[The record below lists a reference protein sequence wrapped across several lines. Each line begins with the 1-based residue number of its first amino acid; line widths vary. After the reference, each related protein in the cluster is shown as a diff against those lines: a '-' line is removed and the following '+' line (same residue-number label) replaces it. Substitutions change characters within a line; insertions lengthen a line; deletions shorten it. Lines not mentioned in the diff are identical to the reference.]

1 MNQLPAER
9 ERAAAQAEGDLARL
23 NAQVTA
29 MRAVLVDLL
38 QDVVRAESRLNASQA
53 SQLLEA
59 NEQLVLS
66 ALEAQADAETAE
78 GALDEA
84 SRSGG
89 LDPLTGLANRT
100 LLLDRLA
107 HATAHAT
114 RYGHRTAL
122 LFLDLNNFK
131 QINDTFGHAVGD
143 RALRS
148 VADCLKSL
156 VRGID
161 TVSRHGGD
169 EFLILLAEISQA
181 ADAAV
186 IAEKVNA
193 SLRSHSRIDDHWV
206 HLSASIGISV
216 YPDDGEDAKTL
227 IDRADAAMY
236 FAKRHEFGGFAFHA
250 EQAPGGTSTP
260 VQSDPAS
267 RQRLTHHQLTVAKYE
282 LRYAQLREANERL
295 VVAALGAQELQAA
308 AERAWQQQHELLSAL
323 AQELGNPFAPIRIAA
338 AVLGRVRICEP
349 LLPRAQAII
358 ERHVDELS
366 RLARSLVDPTK
377 VDARGLIPL
386 RRPIDIAGV
395 IDDAVQACQLELNR
409 RLQTFDVDVSVAPR
423 EVQADRDL
431 LVQAFTNLIANA
443 MAYTHDGGKIRLS
456 AEVAN
461 KALQLSLS
469 DNGIGILPESL
480 LTMFDPFVRDPRAAP
495 LNKDGLGL
503 GLTAARAIL
512 EAHGGSIVATSAG
525 RGQGSRFVVS
535 LPLAKDADD

>member
-1 MNQLPAER
+1 VNELPDSR
-9 ERAAAQAEGDLARL
+9 ERAAAQAADDLVRL

-38 QDVVRAESRLNASQA
+38 QDVVRAELRLNASQA
-53 SQLLEA
+53 TQLLEA

-66 ALEAQADAETAE
+66 ALEAQVDAETAA

-84 SRSGG
+84 ARSSG
-89 LDPLTGLANRT
+89 LDPLTELANRT

-107 HATAHAT
+107 QAMAHAS

-131 QINDTFGHAVGD
+131 QINDTFGHAAGD
-143 RALRS
+143 RAIRL
-148 VADCLKSL
+148 VADCLRSL

-193 SLRSHSRIDDHWV
+193 SLRSYSRIDDHLV

-236 FAKRHEFGGFAFHA
+236 AAKRHEFGGFAFHA
-250 EQAPGGTSTP
+250 EQPPAGSDTP
-260 VQSDPAS
+260 VLPDPAS
-267 RQRLTHHQLTVAKYE
+267 RQRVSHHQLAMAKYE
-282 LRYAQLREANERL
+282 LKYAQLREANERL
-295 VVAALGAQELQAA
+295 VIAALGAQELQAA
-308 AERAWQQQHELLSAL
+308 AEQAWQQQHELLSAL

-338 AVLGRVRICEP
+338 AALGSVRICEP

-358 ERHVDELS
+358 ERHIDEVS
-366 RLARSLVDPTK
+366 RLASRLVDPTK
-377 VDARGLIPL
+377 IDERGLMPD
-386 RRPIDIAGV
+386 RRLIDLASI
-395 IDDAVQACQLELNR
+395 IDDVVQACHLELSR
-409 RLQTFDVDVSVAPR
+409 RLQTLDVDVAMGPL

-431 LVQAFTNLIANA
+431 LVQALMNLLSNA
-443 MAYTHDGGKIRLS
+443 MAYTHDGGEIRLS
-456 AEVAN
+456 VEVAN
-461 KALQLSLS
+461 KALVLSLS

-480 LTMFDPFVRDPRAAP
+480 ATMFDPFVRDPRAVS
-495 LNKDGLGL
+495 LNNDGLGL

-535 LPLAKDADD
+535 LPVAIETGA